1 MNIWGCRVNLIE
13 SAKARNPPR
22 SCDLGGFA
30 YRINRTEGTVQ
41 RLLDE
46 PPLLSLP
53 ALLSLPPLRDE
64 EPPLLEPPELE
75 P

>member
-13 SAKARNPPR
+13 GAKQEIRRDLATSADSLIGSNEREVP
-22 SCDLGGFA
+22 
-30 YRINRTEGTVQ
+30 Q

-46 PPLLSLP
+46 PP
-53 ALLSLPPLRDE
+53 LLSLPPLRDE